1 MNMSMGMRTRL
12 AVAALSAAMICT
24 GELRGQASR
33 ASSDSLLL
41 RRADSITVGEY
52 CRVTR
57 TVLSTPRVIAL
68 LGADSTITRLSAATL
83 CDPMLSSFSL
93 RALFGKSHAP
103 MAAVARLHNQG
114 SVEGRVRI
122 FEAMSEFRAIVLA
135 ESIRDSVKTA
145 IGAEASASLTRVST
159 TAQGLLTSAAR
170 DRAVDRLAR
179 YERKLGPTSARLNGV
194 EVLLNYAAQRW
205 LKGFRAD
212 PLAGPSPWEIVASYA
227 PGYVTYSASRVQ
239 AVSAGEFGVRHYLFG
254 DRFAQPGMR
263 GLLYPSYWGVGALT
277 ASDRNGTLVWPWEG
291 RSRAGA
297 YVSWGSLKVGTVP
310 GRNGAW
316 MISKQFQAI
325 PFVF

>member
-1 MNMSMGMRTRL
+1 MSARGWRL
-12 AVAALSAAMICT
+12 GAALLAAMVC
-24 GELRGQASR
+24 GSRLRSQDAR
-33 ASSDSLLL
+33 ASSDSLLFA
-41 RRADSITVGEY
+41 RADSIAVSDY
-52 CRVTR
+52 CHVARQ
-57 TVLSTPRVIAL
+57 VLGSPRAIAL

-83 CDPMLSSFSL
+83 CDPMLSGFSL
-93 RALFGKSHAP
+93 RAVFGKSHAP
-103 MAAVARLHNQG
+103 LAAVARLHTQG
-114 SVEGRVRI
+114 SVEGRTRI
-122 FEAMSEFRAIVLA
+122 FDAMSEFRATVLA
-135 ESIRDSVKTA
+135 DRIRDSIKMA
-145 IGAEASASLTRVST
+145 IGGEASAALTRVAT

-170 DRAVDRLAR
+170 DGAVDRLSR

-212 PLAGPSPWEIVASYA
+212 PLTGPSPWEVVASYA

-239 AVSAGEFGVRHYLFG
+239 AVSAAEFGVRHYLFG
-254 DRFAQPGMR
+254 ERFAQAGAH
-263 GLLYPSYWGVGALT
+263 GLLYPSYWSVGVLT
-277 ASDRNGTLVWPWEG
+277 ASDRTGTLVWPWEG
-291 RSRAGA
+291 RSRTGA